1 MTAHLRRLSLS
12 LMVALLAASVLAGCG
27 KKNKLEPPE
36 EGTEY
41 PRTYPSDGET
51 ERPRVYPKH

>member
-1 MTAHLRRLSLS
+1 MTANLRRLSLS

-36 EGTEY
+36 GGTEY
-41 PRTYPSDGET
+41 PRTYPS
-51 ERPRVYPKH
+51 R